1 MHVRVMGGGTEVAGI
16 AGVAGGP
23 LLRRPARLHRHSC
36 RHSGG
41 RRPCAL
47 RARLR
52 VRAEAAEAAE
62 APPVDLMATA
72 TAFGFPALGGLAFGY
87 DIGATSG
94 ALVSLTSATLS
105 GTQWYEL
112 DSLASGFVVSGSLG
126 GALVASALALVFGDK
141 LGRRNELLLV
151 RSLWR

>member
-1 MHVRVMGGGTEVAGI
+1 
-16 AGVAGGP
+16 
-23 LLRRPARLHRHSC
+23 
-36 RHSGG
+36 
-41 RRPCAL
+41 
-47 RARLR
+47 
-52 VRAEAAEAAE
+52 VRAEAAEAGP

>member
-1 MHVRVMGGGTEVAGI
+1 M
-16 AGVAGGP
+16 
-23 LLRRPARLHRHSC
+23 
-36 RHSGG
+36 
-41 RRPCAL
+41 

-52 VRAEAAEAAE
+52 VRAEAAEAGP

-72 TAFGFPALGGLAFGY
+72 AAFGFPALGGLAFGY